1 MGLMDK
7 VKQQAG
13 QALVKAQQ
21 GVSQGQAKLDQVQA
35 KRQADALLRDLGA
48 AYYAAQRTGGSQEAV
63 DAAMHLVDEHV
74 AAHGAVDGFAG
85 NATAGHDPGG
95 HATSSPSDASPSSD
109 TAGGGSYSI
118 DDV

>member
-35 KRQADALLRDLGA
+35 KRQADVLLRDLGA
-48 AYYAAQRTGGSQEAV
+48 AYYAWQRTDGPKDAV
-63 DAAMHLVDEHV
+63 DSAIRLVDEHV
-74 AAHGAVDGFAG
+74 AAHGPLDPAAAPSAAG
-85 NATAGHDPGG
+85 DATATASSATGG
-95 HATSSPSDASPSSD
+95 P
-109 TAGGGSYSI
+109 AGDGDGNFGI

>member
-35 KRQADALLRDLGA
+35 KRQADVLLRDLGA
-48 AYYAAQRTGGSQEAV
+48 AYYAWQRTDGPKDAV
-63 DAAMHLVDEHV
+63 DSAIRLVDEHV
-74 AAHGAVDGFAG
+74 AAHGPLDHAAAADDAP
-85 NATAGHDPGG
+85 ATASSATGG
-95 HATSSPSDASPSSD
+95 PVGDGD
-109 TAGGGSYSI
+109 GNFGI